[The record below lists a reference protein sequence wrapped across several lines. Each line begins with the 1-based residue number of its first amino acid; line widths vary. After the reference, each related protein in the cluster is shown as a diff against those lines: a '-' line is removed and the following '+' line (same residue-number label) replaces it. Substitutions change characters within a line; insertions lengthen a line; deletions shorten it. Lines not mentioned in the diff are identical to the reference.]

1 MVDEQRPI
9 VPDRHRS
16 KQIRRRRMKVRWGA
30 EERSM
35 LIVMIVEVVQQ
46 AIVAFVRRVM
56 HDLLP

>member
-1 MVDEQRPI
+1 MVDEQRPA
-9 VPDRHRS
+9 VPGRS
-16 KQIRRRRMKVRWGA
+16 KQVRRRRAVVRRVA

-35 LIVMIVEVVQQ
+35 LIGVIVAVVQQ